1 MSLDDIMRRDLADAE
16 REERDIYRRMHRPDG
31 TVQAE
36 RPSERQG
43 AVQAEKGG
51 VSDTLLD
58 LSLGFIIGFGAAVVV
73 WIVGSLIANLAIN

>member
-16 REERDIYRRMHRPDG
+16 REERDLYRRINRPAC

-51 VSDTLLD
+51 GSVAVLD